1 MELML
6 YCPWRNAGMANDTN
20 ISREARKKKLRRQVI
35 SSEELKKNKDYQR
48 RRKQKQLQNWMLILG
63 AVFVAAAVILGIYLY
78 ETNRTYKTYGVE
90 WEQDVI
96 GAESSRFVR
105 LQDGV
110 VQLGGDGATCYS
122 DDGETL
128 WSVPY
133 DMRQPYAAVQDGYL
147 VIYDKRGQSMIIC
160 DGAGEKGRADTT
172 YPITCA
178 DISSQGVTIA
188 VTEDKESSYI
198 SYFDSSGNKLEIDIK
213 SPLAS
218 QGYPASVSISPNGQQ
233 LMVAYTS
240 ITGGKGTSEV
250 VFYDFEMGKDV
261 PNRVVGAFQNYQ
273 ESDTLIPF
281 VQYLTDQCGVAV
293 GDNMISFFST
303 KNRTNIEQKN
313 VEINEPIQKV
323 FYDNSRLGM
332 VVEKKKEE
340 DGASEWALR
349 LYSQDGALELEE
361 TIPDNMEQVFLQG
374 ERIVMYEASSCLIQT
389 DRGKTRY
396 ENTFEDGISKIL
408 PGGSDREY
416 ILVSG
421 DKIKKI
427 RLK

>member
-1 MELML
+1 
-6 YCPWRNAGMANDTN
+6 MANDTN
-20 ISREARKKKLRRQVI
+20 ISREAKKKQLRRQVI

-48 RRKQKQLQNWMLILG
+48 RRKQKRLQNWMVILG
-63 AVFVAAAVILGIYLY
+63 AIVLVAVVVLGVYIY
-78 ETNRTYKTYGVE
+78 ETNRTYKTFGVE
-90 WEQDVI
+90 WEQDIV
-96 GAESSRFVR
+96 GAESSKYVR
-105 LQDGV
+105 LEDGV
-110 VQLGGDGATCYS
+110 VQLGGDGATCYG
-122 DDGETL
+122 DNGETV

-133 DMRQPYAAVQDGYL
+133 DMRQPSAAVSDGYL

-160 DGAGEKGRADTT
+160 DSTGERGRADTT
-172 YPITCA
+172 YPITSA

-233 LMVAYTS
+233 LMVSYTS
-240 ITGGKGTSEV
+240 ITGGQATSEV

-261 PNRVVGAFQNYQ
+261 PNRVVGAFQNYE
-273 ESDTLIPF
+273 ESDTIIPF
-281 VQYLTDQCGVAV
+281 VQYLSDQCGVAV
-293 GDNMISFFST
+293 GDNMLSFFST
-303 KNRTNIEQKN
+303 KNRINIEQKN
-313 VEINEPIQKV
+313 IEVSERIQKV
-323 FYDNSRLGM
+323 FYDDSRLGI
-332 VVEKKKEE
+332 VVEKEKE
-340 DGASEWALR
+340 DGTTEWVLR
-349 LYSQDGALELEE
+349 LYSESGTLELEE
-361 TIPDNMEQVFLQG
+361 SIPDNMEEIFLRG

-389 DRGKTRY
+389 DSGKTRY
-396 ENTFEDGISKIL
+396 ENTFEDGISKML

-416 ILVSG
+416 IIVGG